1 MSRFGWSYLTTTVG
15 YSSTAAILN
24 EASFFLSQVQP
35 ITSVTMDSGNFKRPF
50 FGHRVKII
58 LQNGR

>member
-1 MSRFGWSYLTTTVG
+1 MSRFGWNYQATSVD

-24 EASFFLSQVQP
+24 EASFFLPLVQP

-50 FGHRVKII
+50 FRHRVKMI
-58 LQNGR
+58 LQNAR